1 MANPSI
7 KEKLN
12 KKKLKQEVGGVILVF
27 LAIFFALS
35 LASFSPSDPSL
46 NHIISATPS
55 PILPKEIE
63 NRGGIVG
70 AYLADGTLQVLGLSS
85 YLLPLAF
92 LGLSLILFL
101 GAQIKQRLIKT
112 FSYLMLIVSSA
123 VFLSSAL
130 GPAKFF
136 RSSILPGGVIGDFIS
151 RLLQKYFNPTGT
163 YIICSLIIL
172 LSVMA
177 ITNLSVVSLL
187 RGIAYLLSGL
197 ASILRGILKGF
208 TRLLKTSWRWLK
220 ASWGWLKSRWRAR
233 RKRSIIKEEKPK
245 KPPVIVAQPVLPK
258 TKEETAAVTQKEK
271 KRKPLQAEQ
280 KFAIPVREGQQYTPP
295 PLSLLD
301 WDEEQRKGI
310 DRDSLEKNS
319 QLLEKSLRDFGVEGR
334 VVGIHP
340 GPIITSYEF
349 EPGTGV
355 KVGRIASL
363 SDDISLAL
371 KAMSIR
377 ILTPIPGKGVVGI
390 EIPNPVREIVHLKEI
405 LSSPQFQ
412 EGKGR
417 LLLGLGKNSEG
428 NPFVTDLARMPHLL
442 VAGATGSGKS
452 VALNAMIISI
462 LYKRSPEEVRLLL
475 VDPKMLEL
483 SSYQS
488 IPHLLRPVVT
498 DPKEAAQSLR
508 WAVTEMERRYEIMKD
523 YEVKSIDHYNLRI
536 EKELKKGAKDHQEL
550 PVSPDEENGGPERFP
565 YIVIVIDELADLMF
579 VSSRQVEECITRLAQ
594 MARAAGI
601 HLIVATQRPSV
612 DVLTGI
618 IKANFPA
625 RIAFQVSSKVDS
637 RTILD
642 ANGAEKLLGEGDML
656 FLPPGVARLERIHG
670 SLVTD
675 SEIKRV
681 VESLAEQGISKYYP
695 PILEED
701 GDKLGEIEYDED
713 ERYDEAV
720 AIVTETRQASISM
733 LQRRLRVGYN
743 RAARMVER
751 MESEGIVGPSDGV
764 KPREVLK
771 KIESEGRE
779 R

>member
-7 KEKLN
+7 KDKLN
-12 KKKLKQEVGGVILVF
+12 KKKLKREVVGVILVF

-55 PILPKEIE
+55 PVPPKEIE

-85 YLLPLAF
+85 YLLPLAL
-92 LGLSLILFL
+92 LGLSLILLL
-101 GAQIKQRLIKT
+101 GAQLKQRLIRT
-112 FSYLMLIVSSA
+112 ASYLMLIVSSA

-136 RSSILPGGVIGDFIS
+136 SSSILPGGVIGDFIS
-151 RLLQKYFNPTGT
+151 RSLQKYFNPTGT

-177 ITNLSVVSLL
+177 ITNLSVISLL
-187 RGIAYLLSGL
+187 SSIASLLSGI

-220 ASWGWLKSRWRAR
+220 ASWGWVKSRWSAR
-233 RKRSIIKEEKPK
+233 RKRSIIKEEKPR
-245 KPPVIVAQPVLPK
+245 KPPVIVTQPVLPK
-258 TKEETAAVTQKEK
+258 TKEEISAATPKEK
-271 KRKPLQAEQ
+271 KRKPAATEQ
-280 KFAIPVREGQQYTPP
+280 KFALPVRQGQQYQPP

-301 WDEEQRKGI
+301 WDEEQGKGI
-310 DRDSLEKNS
+310 DKDSLEKNS

-377 ILTPIPGKGVVGI
+377 ILTPIPGKGAVGI
-390 EIPNPVREIVHLKEI
+390 EIPNPVRETVHLKEI

-462 LYKRSPEEVRLLL
+462 LYKRSPEDVRLLL

-536 EKELKKGAKDHQEL
+536 EKELKKGAKDYQEL
-550 PVSPDEENGGPERFP
+550 PGSPDEESGGPERFP

-601 HLIVATQRPSV
+601 HLVVATQRPSV

>member
-1 MANPSI
+1 MAYPSI

-12 KKKLKQEVGGVILVF
+12 KKKLKREVGGVILVF
-27 LAIFFALS
+27 LAVFFALS

-55 PILPKEIE
+55 PVPPKEIE

-85 YLLPLAF
+85 YLLPLAL
-92 LGLSLILFL
+92 LGLSLTLLL

-112 FSYLMLIVSSA
+112 VSYLMLIISSA

-136 RSSILPGGVIGDFIS
+136 RSSILPGGVIGDFLS

-163 YIICSLIIL
+163 YIICFLIIL

-177 ITNLSVVSLL
+177 ITNLSVIS
-187 RGIAYLLSGL
+187 LLSGI

-208 TRLLKTSWRWLK
+208 AKILKTSWRWLK

-245 KPPVIVAQPVLPK
+245 KPPVIVTQPALPK
-258 TKEETAAVTQKEK
+258 TKEETAAVTPKEK
-271 KRKPLQAEQ
+271 KRKPPQAEQ
-280 KFAIPVREGQQYTPP
+280 KFTLPVREGQYHPP

-301 WDEEQRKGI
+301 WDEEQSKGI
-310 DRDSLEKNS
+310 DKDSLEKNS
-319 QLLEKSLRDFGVEGR
+319 QLLEKSLRDFGVEGK

-349 EPGTGV
+349 EPGPGV

-363 SDDISLAL
+363 SDDLSLAL

-377 ILTPIPGKGVVGI
+377 ILTPIPGKAAVGI
-390 EIPNPVREIVHLKEI
+390 EIPNPARETVHLKEI

-417 LLLGLGKNSEG
+417 LLLGLGKDSEG
-428 NPFVTDLARMPHLL
+428 NPVVTDLIRMPHLL

-452 VALNAMIISI
+452 VALNAMILSI
-462 LYKRSPEEVRLLL
+462 VYKRSPEEVRLLL

-483 SSYQS
+483 SSYQG

-498 DPKEAAQSLR
+498 DPKAAAQSLR
-508 WAVTEMERRYEIMKD
+508 WAVTEMERRYEKMLD
-523 YEVKSIDHYNLRI
+523 YEVKSIDQYNLRI
-536 EKELKKGAKDHQEL
+536 EKELKKGAEDHREFQDG
-550 PVSPDEENGGPERFP
+550 PAEENGGPERFP

-579 VSSRQVEECITRLAQ
+579 VSSRQVEESITRLAQ

-601 HLIVATQRPSV
+601 HLVVATQRPSV

-618 IKANFPA
+618 IKANFSA

-656 FLPPGVARLERIHG
+656 FLPPGVAKLKRIHG

-681 VESLAEQGISKYYP
+681 VKFLTEQGIPEYYP
-695 PILEED
+695 PILKED
-701 GDKLGEIEYDED
+701 EDKLGEIEYDED

-733 LQRRLRVGYN
+733 IQRRLRVGYN
-743 RAARMVER
+743 RAARIVER